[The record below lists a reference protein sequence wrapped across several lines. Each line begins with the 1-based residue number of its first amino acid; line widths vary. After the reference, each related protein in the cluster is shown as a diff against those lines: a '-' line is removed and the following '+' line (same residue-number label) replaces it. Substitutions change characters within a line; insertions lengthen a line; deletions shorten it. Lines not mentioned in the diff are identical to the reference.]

1 MIYPNPAV
9 SSAKVRLETE
19 NEWTRVE
26 IIDISGSLIDVVYE
40 GNLTKG
46 EHHIPMNVQNL
57 ANGQYIIKVNK
68 KSGIETKNFLKA
80 K

>member
-1 MIYPNPAV
+1 MMY
-9 SSAKVRLETE
+9 
-19 NEWTRVE
+19 
-26 IIDISGSLIDVVYE
+26 GSLIDVIYE
-40 GNLTKG
+40 GILTKG

-68 KSGIETKNFLKA
+68 RSGIETKNFIKA